1 MSCPICKSK
10 LNEIKSQFLINSN
23 KNLPFEQNDIKNEK
37 ENNYLVLEE
46 NSSVLSGKKSSII
59 GKISGALLGLV
70 CIVGIILCVIEGGF
84 NISFNNE
91 KLTVRRLTSSNNI
104 YENNNTTNIIIKD
117 EDLDIK

>member
-1 MSCPICKSK
+1 MSCPISKSK
-10 LNEIKSQFLINSN
+10 LKEIKSLFIVNSN
-23 KNLPFEQNDIKNEK
+23 FNIFFEQNKK

-46 NSSVLSGKKSSII
+46 NSSILSGKKSSII
-59 GKISGALLGLV
+59 GKISGTLLGLV

-104 YENNNTTNIIIKD
+104 YENNNTTNIIIKV
-117 EDLDIK
+117 EL